1 MDSFVTCESCG
12 GGVPLRATGR
22 PRVHAFCEK
31 PECQRACAVVKM
43 RLSRAGKRCTPLEP
57 PLPQH
62 VRTVHGSNSQLIAA
76 VAKLYVP
83 DGAVVVDLTWGLGAF
98 WKRFGGRRRFTLIGS
113 DIRERAGLSMRAD
126 FRQLPYGNE
135 SVDVAVLDP
144 PYVHDHGS
152 HMAYARGRYGGNETG
167 SMSHAGIMRLY
178 QAGMAEALRVLRP
191 GGTLWVKC
199 QDEVQSGKQCWSHI
213 EIRGIAGD
221 LGLSTKDLFILVGT
235 PRATRRHLRQQH
247 ARKTHSYLWIFERH

>member
-43 RLSRAGKRCTPLEP
+43 RLSRAGRRCTPLEP

-113 DIRERAGLSMRAD
+113 DI
-126 FRQLPYGNE
+126 
-135 SVDVAVLDP
+135 P
-144 PYVHDHGS
+144 PH
-152 HMAYARGRYGGNETG
+152 
-167 SMSHAGIMRLY
+167 
-178 QAGMAEALRVLRP
+178 
-191 GGTLWVKC
+191 
-199 QDEVQSGKQCWSHI
+199 
-213 EIRGIAGD
+213 
-221 LGLSTKDLFILVGT
+221 
-235 PRATRRHLRQQH
+235 RH
-247 ARKTHSYLWIFERH
+247 S